1 MITWSGPLVVVEVDV
16 AAVVVAPD
24 RSDENGFMS
33 DFQMASPKQI
43 AATMTMP
50 AMAMTMSFLK
60 SAPADVDADCV
71 G

>member
-1 MITWSGPLVVVEVDV
+1 VVVEVDV

-60 SAPADVDADCV
+60 SSPADVDAGCV